1 MSQKE
6 TVGAYQAKTNLP
18 AYLRRVQAG
27 GRLTITQRGKPVA
40 QLVPYV
46 DPEVSSAQAAAG
58 RMRAFMR
65 KRGPVTRV
73 DIKALIE
80 EGRD

>member
-1 MSQKE
+1 MSLKE
-6 TVGAYQAKTNLP
+6 TIGAYQAKTNLP

-27 GRLTITQRGKPVA
+27 GRVTITQRGKPVA

-46 DPEVSSAQAAAG
+46 EPEASSAQVAAT

-65 KRGPVTRV
+65 DRVPITGV
-73 DIKALIE
+73 DIKTLIE